1 MRGLMMDR
9 PLLVSS
15 ILDHAAERYG
25 AVEMVSCTADAPAH
39 RTTYAALRRRAKQL
53 ARALQ
58 DRLGVRPGERIAT
71 LAWNDHRHFELYYG
85 IAGIGAVC
93 HTINPRLFP
102 EQIAY
107 IINHAEDRHL
117 FVDPM
122 FLPLLEQLTPK
133 LSTLER
139 IVVLSDAAHMPAS
152 GLADVIDYES
162 LIADLPDEFTWPEF
176 DETTACGLCYTS
188 GTTGNPKG
196 ALYHHRA
203 TVLHALTIVLP
214 EVMGLSARD
223 TVLPVVPMF
232 HVSAWGLPY
241 ACPLVGAR
249 MVMPG
254 PRLDGA
260 SLYQQFEREGVTFA
274 AGVPTIWFGLLDH
287 LRETGQRLT
296 SLRRAVIGGAAPPP
310 SMIEA
315 FEEEY
320 GVEVLHG
327 WGMTE
332 IGPVGAVCGM
342 DPAMAAWPVQ
352 EQRRIKQKQ
361 GRALWSVELKIVD
374 DQGRRLPHDGKSAG
388 RVVRARPLD
397 RFSVFPRRGGLARGV
412 RWRGLVLDRRR
423 RDHRPAWLHAHHRPG
438 QGYGALRRRVDQL
451 DRARECRGRPSGAGG
466 SGGDRRAAPEM
477 GRAAAAG
484 CGAPA
489 GGRGGQGR
497 YPRVPGQQG
506 GQVMVAGRC
515 RVRRRAAAHGDRQ
528 DQKIRTAREV
538 SGLRAADRV
547 SLSASPCACRRK
559 PRWRRARP

>member
-1 MRGLMMDR
+1 MRGLIMDR

-15 ILDHAAERYG
+15 IIDHAAERYG

-39 RTTYAALRRRAKQL
+39 RTTYAALRRRAQQL
-53 ARALQ
+53 ARSLQ
-58 DRLGVRPGERIAT
+58 DRLGVRPGDRIAT

-93 HTINPRLFP
+93 HTINPRLFA

-122 FLPLLEQLTPK
+122 FLPLLEQLAPQ
-133 LSTLER
+133 LRSLER
-139 IVVLSDAAHMPAS
+139 IVVLSDAEHMPAT

-162 LIADLPDEFTWPEF
+162 LIADLPAELTWPEF

-203 TVLHALTIVLP
+203 IVLHALTIVLP

-232 HVSAWGLPY
+232 HVNAWVLPY

-260 SLYQQFEREGVTFA
+260 SLYQQFERERVTFA
-274 AGVPTIWFGLLDH
+274 AGVPTIWFGLLNY

-332 IGPVGAVCGM
+332 MSPVGAVCGI
-342 DPAMAAWPVQ
+342 DAVIAARPAQ
-352 EQRRIKQKQ
+352 ERRQIKQKQ
-361 GRALWSVELKIVD
+361 GPALWSVELKIVD

-388 RVVRARPLD
+388 VLYVRGPWIASAYFRDEAASQEAFDSEGWFSTGDVATIDPSGYMQITDRAKDMVRSGGEWISSIALENAAVGHPALVEAAVIAAPHPKWGERPLLVVVR
-397 RFSVFPRRGGLARGV
+397 
-412 RWRGLVLDRRR
+412 
-423 RDHRPAWLHAHHRPG
+423 RPG
-438 QGYGALRRRVDQL
+438 AEVAKAEILEFLAGKVAKLWLPDDVVFVDELPHTATGKVRKSALREQFRDYVL
-451 DRARECRGRPSGAGG
+451 P
-466 SGGDRRAAPEM
+466 
-477 GRAAAAG
+477 
-484 CGAPA
+484 
-489 GGRGGQGR
+489 
-497 YPRVPGQQG
+497 
-506 GQVMVAGRC
+506 
-515 RVRRRAAAHGDRQ
+515 
-528 DQKIRTAREV
+528 TA
-538 SGLRAADRV
+538 
-547 SLSASPCACRRK
+547 
-559 PRWRRARP
+559 

>member
-25 AVEMVSCTADAPAH
+25 AVEMVSRTADAPAH
-39 RTTYAALRRRAKQL
+39 RTTYAQLHRRAKQL

-58 DRLGVRPGERIAT
+58 DKLGVRAGDRIAT

-122 FLPLLEQLTPK
+122 FLPLLEQLAPK
-133 LSTLER
+133 LTTLER
-139 IVVLSDAAHMPAS
+139 VVVLSDDRHMPAS
-152 GLADVIDYES
+152 GLADVTDYES
-162 LIADLPDEFTWPEF
+162 LIAGVSAEFAWPEF

-188 GTTGNPKG
+188 GTTGNPRG
-196 ALYHHRA
+196 ALYHHRS
-203 TVLHALTIVLP
+203 TVLHALTLIMP
-214 EVMGLSARD
+214 DVMGLSARD
-223 TVLPVVPMF
+223 TVLPIVPMF
-232 HVSAWGLPY
+232 HVNAWGLPY

-260 SLYQQFEREGVTFA
+260 GLYQQFERESVTFA
-274 AGVPTIWFGLLDH
+274 AGVPTIWFGLLNH
-287 LRETGQRLT
+287 LRDTGQRLT

-315 FEEEY
+315 FEDQH

-332 IGPVGAVCGM
+332 MSPVGAVCGLNEAI
-342 DPAMAAWPVQ
+342 DGVARAGAA
-352 EQRRIKQKQ
+352 
-361 GRALWSVELKIVD
+361 
-374 DQGRRLPHDGKSAG
+374 
-388 RVVRARPLD
+388 
-397 RFSVFPRRGGLARGV
+397 
-412 RWRGLVLDRRR
+412 
-423 RDHRPAWLHAHHRPG
+423 
-438 QGYGALRRRVDQL
+438 
-451 DRARECRGRPSGAGG
+451 SG
-466 SGGDRRAAPEM
+466 
-477 GRAAAAG
+477 
-484 CGAPA
+484 
-489 GGRGGQGR
+489 
-497 YPRVPGQQG
+497 
-506 GQVMVAGRC
+506 
-515 RVRRRAAAHGDRQ
+515 
-528 DQKIRTAREV
+528 
-538 SGLRAADRV
+538 
-547 SLSASPCACRRK
+547 
-559 PRWRRARP
+559 